1 MSLRKR
7 CLALAIWNEVRCK
20 ISTTAIQKMNYQVD
34 NQSQP
39 VERVVSEWLK
49 SQQL

>member
-1 MSLRKR
+1 
-7 CLALAIWNEVRCK
+7 
-20 ISTTAIQKMNYQVD
+20 MNYQVD

-39 VERVVSEWLK
+39 VEKVVSEWLK